1 MNTQEIPPYLNQIA
15 QIIFDKKGS
24 NILALDIRGISSL
37 GGLADFVIIA
47 EGNVDK
53 HVSAIANTI
62 VDELKKI
69 GIKPSYIEGLQNG
82 DWAVINYLDTMVH
95 IFEPGL
101 REKYRLEDLWNKG
114 AIIDLKINIESDK
127 QA

>member
-37 GGLADFVIIA
+37 ADFVIIA

-53 HVSAIANTI
+53 HVSAIESTI
-62 VDELKKI
+62 FDELKKV
-69 GIKPSYIEGLQNG
+69 GFKPS
-82 DWAVINYLDTMVH
+82 
-95 IFEPGL
+95 
-101 REKYRLEDLWNKG
+101 
-114 AIIDLKINIESDK
+114 
-127 QA
+127 

>member
-37 GGLADFVIIA
+37 ADFVIIA

-53 HVSAIANTI
+53 HVSAIASTI
-62 VDELKKI
+62 VDELKKT
-69 GIKPSYIEGLQNG
+69 GLKPSYIEGLQNG
-82 DWAVINYLDTMVH
+82 DWAVIDYLDTMVH

-101 REKYRLEDLWNKG
+101 RERYRLEDLWNKG
-114 AIIDLKINIESDK
+114 CIIDLKINIESDK

>member
-1 MNTQEIPPYLNQIA
+1 MSTQEIPPYLHQIA

-37 GGLADFVIIA
+37 ADFVIIA

-53 HVSAIANTI
+53 HVSAIASTI

-69 GIKPSYIEGLQNG
+69 GLKPSYIEGLQNG
-82 DWAVINYLDTMVH
+82 DWAVIDYLDTMVH

-101 REKYRLEDLWNKG
+101 RERYRLEDLWNKG
-114 AIIDLKINIESDK
+114 SIIDLKINIESDK

>member
-24 NILALDIRGISSL
+24 NILALDIRGLNSF
-37 GGLADFVIIA
+37 ADFVIIA

-62 VDELKKI
+62 VDELEKT
-69 GIKPSYIEGLQNG
+69 GLKPSYIEGLQNG
-82 DWAVINYLDTMVH
+82 DWAVIDYLDTIVH

-101 REKYRLEDLWNKG
+101 RERYCLEDLWNKG

>member
-37 GGLADFVIIA
+37 ADFVIIA

-53 HVSAIANTI
+53 HVSAIASTI
-62 VDELKKI
+62 VDELKKA
-69 GIKPSYIEGLQNG
+69 GLKPSYIEGLQNG
-82 DWAVINYLDTMVH
+82 DWAIIDYLDTMVH

-101 REKYRLEDLWNKG
+101 RERYRLEDLWNKG
-114 AIIDLKINIESDK
+114 SIIDLKINIELDK

>member
-1 MNTQEIPPYLNQIA
+1 MNIQEIPPYLNQIA

-37 GGLADFVIIA
+37 ADFVIIA

-53 HVSAIANTI
+53 HVSAIASTI
-62 VDELKKI
+62 VDELKKV
-69 GIKPSYIEGLQNG
+69 GFKPSYVEGLQNG
-82 DWAVINYLDTMVH
+82 DWAVIDYLDTMVH

-101 REKYRLEDLWNKG
+101 RERYRLEDLWNKG
-114 AIIDLKINIESDK
+114 TVIDLKINIESDK

>member
-1 MNTQEIPPYLNQIA
+1 MNTQEIPPYLHLIA

-37 GGLADFVIIA
+37 ADFVIIA

-53 HVSAIANTI
+53 HVSAIASTI

-69 GIKPSYIEGLQNG
+69 GLNPSYIEGLQNG
-82 DWAVINYLDTMVH
+82 DWAVIDYLDTMVH

-101 REKYRLEDLWNKG
+101 RERYRLEDLWNKG
-114 AIIDLKINIESDK
+114 SIIDLKINIESDK

>member
-1 MNTQEIPPYLNQIA
+1 MNIQEIPPYLNQIA

-37 GGLADFVIIA
+37 ADFVIIA

-53 HVSAIANTI
+53 HVSAIASTI
-62 VDELKKI
+62 VDELKKV
-69 GIKPSYIEGLQNG
+69 GFKPSYVEGLQNG
-82 DWAVINYLDTMVH
+82 DWAVIDYLDTMVH

-101 REKYRLEDLWNKG
+101 RERYRLEELWNKG

>member
-1 MNTQEIPPYLNQIA
+1 MNTQEIPPYLHLIA

-37 GGLADFVIIA
+37 ADFVIIA

-53 HVSAIANTI
+53 HVSAIASTI
-62 VDELKKI
+62 VDELKKT
-69 GIKPSYIEGLQNG
+69 GLNPSYIEGLQNG
-82 DWAVINYLDTMVH
+82 DWAVIDYLDTMVH

-101 REKYRLEDLWNKG
+101 RERYRLEDLWNKG
-114 AIIDLKINIESDK
+114 SIIDLKINIESDK

>member
-37 GGLADFVIIA
+37 ANFVIIA

-53 HVSAIANTI
+53 HVSAIASTI
-62 VDELKKI
+62 VDELKKV
-69 GIKPSYIEGLQNG
+69 GLKPSYIEGLQNG
-82 DWAVINYLDTMVH
+82 DWAVIDYLDTMVH

-101 REKYRLEDLWNKG
+101 RERYRLEDLWNKG
-114 AIIDLKINIESDK
+114 AIIDLKINVESDK